1 MNATERDNQLF
12 SKQMTF
18 LVSVF
23 VVKPLPD
30 YSETLLTV
38 FKKNAALKKVKLTDN
53 AIGCSDPENFLA
65 ILIS

>member
-38 FKKNAALKKVKLTDN
+38 FKKTPL
-53 AIGCSDPENFLA
+53 
-65 ILIS
+65 